1 MESQLTSSLPFLT
14 EVYGNNF
21 FTDAKNDRKKHVLNI
36 LAKNI
41 AFREFNITIE
51 DCKCIWSTGCICH
64 NDINTLKNMVNQ
76 LNNNMSI
83 HLLDK
88 TNRQHMSLVQFLK
101 LNEPTEYLLIRDKEH
116 QRNFV
121 IYLTPRGISST

>member
-1 MESQLTSSLPFLT
+1 
-14 EVYGNNF
+14 
-21 FTDAKNDRKKHVLNI
+21 
-36 LAKNI
+36 
-41 AFREFNITIE
+41 
-51 DCKCIWSTGCICH
+51 
-64 NDINTLKNMVNQ
+64 
-76 LNNNMSI
+76 MSI
-83 HLLDK
+83 HVLDK